1 MPATVSGRVFV
12 SYRRQD
18 SSGSAG
24 RIYDRL
30 AERFGDDQVFM
41 DVDAI
46 KPGEDFRKVITQKVS
61 TCQVLLAIIGPRWL
75 DQEQWGQRRLE
86 APDDILRLE
95 IAAAL
100 ERGIRVIPILVEG
113 AVMPKREEL
122 PDDLAS
128 LAGRNAST
136 LRHESFHSDADR
148 LLAVI
153 EGILAADVAQ
163 RTDPASVDDVNLRA
177 TLGPGQV
184 DEGLAVFSL
193 YKREAVRRHI
203 WFCECLEGHGG
214 PVTLP
219 LLARGIILQVR
230 QDAGHAGVATLKLR
244 GPDASI
250 DPELW
255 HRRTQAL
262 DDDARI
268 EGDWTADRHLLSV
281 SLNARIQDG
290 LIEEVGCP
298 ATPKGAAAVL
308 PLAGGARGRL
318 AGAHRPTQAP
328 RPSQGP
334 EVESRNRWVGKGGRR
349 RAVGGPQWPAL
360 PGAIHPRR
368 PRAEPNPRPEAIG
381 SGTAHEG
388 PEDRSG
394 ADQDQDRPGVLC
406 GCQRLPVTEPQTVC
420 RVKIDGEPWPTPNVF
435 QNMTL
440 PQRRAAR
447 RHSRATR
454 VSSGRTSRCQASSR
468 PIAHTGDHAT
478 TGQTDRLASA
488 EVNSSP
494 AQSVT
499 GRGDRVEV
507 AGVLKW

>member
-290 LIEEVGCP
+290 LIEEVAAQRPQRVQRLFSPSQEALVADWLVPIDRLKLLGP
-298 ATPKGAAAVL
+298 VRALKWKAGTGGLEREVAAELWEVHSGPRFLELSIRVGRGQNPILAQRRLEAALLTRGLRIDLEQTKTRTVLEYFAAAS
-308 PLAGGARGRL
+308 G
-318 AGAHRPTQAP
+318 
-328 RPSQGP
+328 SQ
-334 EVESRNRWVGKGGRR
+334 
-349 RAVGGPQWPAL
+349 
-360 PGAIHPRR
+360 
-368 PRAEPNPRPEAIG
+368 
-381 SGTAHEG
+381 
-388 PEDRSG
+388 
-394 ADQDQDRPGVLC
+394 
-406 GCQRLPVTEPQTVC
+406 
-420 RVKIDGEPWPTPNVF
+420 
-435 QNMTL
+435 
-440 PQRRAAR
+440 
-447 RHSRATR
+447 
-454 VSSGRTSRCQASSR
+454 
-468 PIAHTGDHAT
+468 
-478 TGQTDRLASA
+478 
-488 EVNSSP
+488 
-494 AQSVT
+494 
-499 GRGDRVEV
+499 
-507 AGVLKW
+507 